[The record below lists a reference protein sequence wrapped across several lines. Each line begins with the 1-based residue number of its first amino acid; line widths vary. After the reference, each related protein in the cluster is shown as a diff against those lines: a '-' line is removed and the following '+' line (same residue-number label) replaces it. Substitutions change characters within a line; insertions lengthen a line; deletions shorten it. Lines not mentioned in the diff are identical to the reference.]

1 MKFYKLIPKN
11 LERGN
16 IKLGKYKISPNY
28 LERIPSARWNG
39 TVSNKKDMLLTLL
52 NPIGREWAEGELYCL
67 FLMPNKSYVIEVDDY
82 GNLAYFRGD
91 KDSDLNDMILVFEN
105 ALYALFDKNI
115 KIRNKKC

>member
-1 MKFYKLIPKN
+1 MKFYKSIPKN

-16 IKLGKYKISPNY
+16 IKLGEYKISLTY
-28 LERIPSARWNG
+28 IRRIPSDRWNEA
-39 TVSNKKDMLLTLL
+39 VSNKKDMLLTLL

-67 FLMPNKSYVIEVDDY
+67 FLMPNKSYVIEVDVY

-91 KDSDLNDMILVFEN
+91 KDNDMILIIEN
-105 ALYALFDKNI
+105 ALYELFDKNI